1 MPEET
6 DQHDHR
12 VIVTFNGADKHF
24 AYQPHELVGKL
35 LEKAKKEFGVESQ
48 HLLGL
53 FTEAGVELDDN
64 KTLKEAD
71 VHPDQLLVLRQST
84 VRGGA

>member
-1 MPEET
+1 M
-6 DQHDHR
+6 R
-12 VIVTFNGADKHF
+12 
-24 AYQPHELVGKL
+24 KL

-53 FTEAGVELDDN
+53 FTEAGVELDDK

-71 VHPDQLLVLRQST
+71 VHPGQLLVLRQST